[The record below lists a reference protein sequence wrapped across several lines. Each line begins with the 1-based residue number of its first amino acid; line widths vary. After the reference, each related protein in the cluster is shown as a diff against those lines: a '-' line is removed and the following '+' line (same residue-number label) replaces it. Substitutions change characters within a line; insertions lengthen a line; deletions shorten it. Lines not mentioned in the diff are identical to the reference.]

1 MVLSCICSNNA
12 CLHLLTYLL
21 NKKKSPGFIA
31 GVTNP
36 TYEEHTSWWDVLCNI
51 TTGKITVSDHIESC
65 YAVTTPGRKQ
75 SIALTDDTTNA
86 FTSLSLARS
95 ASLVSHHHKQQQQ
108 NTQNGQHQQLVDE
121 KRSTDV
127 EFMNEVLASIQA
139 HYGETSIRAKF
150 QDYVFRFVRLAA
162 IYEEQMYG
170 ETSIGWS
177 SNEAILG
184 YGPVFQDDNAKS
196 RELNGNAHRIEG
208 WRQSISYKYYQRV
221 NK

>member
-1 MVLSCICSNNA
+1 M
-12 CLHLLTYLL
+12 
-21 NKKKSPGFIA
+21 
-31 GVTNP
+31 TNP

-51 TTGKITVSDHIESC
+51 STGKITVSDNIESS

-75 SIALTDDTTNA
+75 SIALTDDATNA
-86 FTSLSLARS
+86 FTSLSLGRT
-95 ASLVSHHHKQQQQ
+95 ASMASHQHKQQQHH
-108 NTQNGQHQQLVDE
+108 TQNVQQHQLLDD
-121 KRSTDV
+121 KRDTDV

-177 SNEAILG
+177 SNEAVLG
-184 YGPVFQDDNAKS
+184 YGPVFQDDNAKK
-196 RELNGNAHRIEG
+196 RELKANAHRIEG

-221 NK
+221 TIYI